1 MKEIIYEPVRKML
14 SEQRPGWQI
23 TFENEIMMVRTN
35 AKMVD
40 REIIQQIQELGFMI
54 DEIFYH
60 ENFGIDFSVV
70 EKGLR

>member
-1 MKEIIYEPVRKML
+1 MAVA
-14 SEQRPGWQI
+14 
-23 TFENEIMMVRTN
+23 FENEIMMVRTN

-40 REIIQQIQELGFMI
+40 REIIQQIQDLGFMI